1 MKLREFAENLFLHFF
16 IMMIIPLMHNVSIK
30 HEKRAWVMFFAAAA
44 SLVLTL
50 AFPVRMSN
58 GLEFDMK
65 FIPVFF
71 CFFYLGPVGGYLSIA
86 ALLILM
92 ALFNIDNLYVTLINY
107 FIISIPMLFIRKK
120 YQKINILGKTLVA
133 FAFYFLITFTRL
145 IYFLQT
151 GHIQHAVNLA
161 LFFLLSFISL
171 CAAIYIM
178 EMYRLH
184 SEMAEKLQT
193 ADKSNAIS
201 QLAASVAHE
210 IRNPM
215 TTIRGFLQ
223 LMKEEQNLTD
233 GQRSYVA
240 TSLEELDRANHI
252 ISDFLS
258 LAKPSISS
266 KEKLPVT
273 DLVREISEF
282 IRPFALLSQAEIRC
296 RTQDDLYIYGNANE
310 FKQLMIN
317 LIKNGVES
325 MPDGGSI
332 IVTAEQDQKEVS
344 VKIKD
349 EGSGL
354 SPGQLKQ
361 LGSPYYSTKTKGTG
375 LGLLISFDIIK
386 RLDGHYEIIS
396 EKNKGTEFILI
407 FPAAERQS
415 SGQHP
420 NQPL

>member
-1 MKLREFAENLFLHFF
+1 MREFAENLFLHFF

-282 IRPFALLSQAEIRC
+282 IRPFALLSQSEIRC
-296 RTQDDLYIYGNANE
+296 RTQDDLYIWQC
-310 FKQLMIN
+310 K
-317 LIKNGVES
+317 
-325 MPDGGSI
+325 
-332 IVTAEQDQKEVS
+332 
-344 VKIKD
+344 
-349 EGSGL
+349 
-354 SPGQLKQ
+354 
-361 LGSPYYSTKTKGTG
+361 
-375 LGLLISFDIIK
+375 
-386 RLDGHYEIIS
+386 
-396 EKNKGTEFILI
+396 
-407 FPAAERQS
+407 
-415 SGQHP
+415 
-420 NQPL
+420 